1 MTTRIENATVWTG
14 QRLPDGSIHVSDAVA
29 FDGGSVLALGDA
41 ARALAADEVVDA
53 QGGFVL
59 PAFRDG
65 HVHAIF
71 AGLEREYAP
80 VRGHSTPQE
89 TAQAVG
95 DWARAHP
102 QVEWIQGLGF
112 DHTLAP
118 NGVFHAAWLDAQVPD
133 RPVYLQATDYHTVW
147 VNSEAMRRAG
157 YTADTP
163 QPHDGEIVRDDIGAP
178 IGTLREWGAWRP
190 VRELMPPP
198 PAALAA
204 DALRYSTSALASSGI
219 SWVQDAWNEPGNVDS
234 WLAAHAAGALAVRA
248 DLALWADPNTW
259 RDQLEAMQQARA
271 RVEAAGMSGDVRTL
285 SATTVK
291 FFADGVIESATAA
304 VLEPYCD
311 CPHSRGLPN
320 WDPAELAAAVIAVD
334 ALGFTP
340 HIHAIGDAAVR
351 NALDALEAAARTN
364 GRRDS
369 RPTIAHVQL
378 ADAADIPRFAQ
389 LGVIANYEPLWARMD
404 SWQTALTAPRLGQ
417 PRTDQQYRMRS
428 MIDSGAV
435 MSFGSDWPVSDY
447 RPLAGIAVA
456 VTRKITADSPT
467 WVPQECISVDE
478 ALLAYTVGSGF
489 QSKDPRGAALRAG
502 GRADIAMLAADPRMV
517 EPFTIADIAVN
528 GTWRDGVRTHG

>member
-14 QRLPDGSIHVSDAVA
+14 QRLPDGGVFTTDAVA
-29 FDGGSVLALGDA
+29 FDGDAIVALGDA
-41 ARALAADEVVDA
+41 ARALPATDVVDA
-53 QGGFVL
+53 GGSFVL

-89 TAQAVG
+89 TARAVG
-95 DWARAHP
+95 EWARAHP
-102 QVEWIQGLGF
+102 EAEWILGLGF

-118 NGVFHAAWLDAQVPD
+118 NGVFHAAWLDAEVPD

-157 YTADTP
+157 YSAATP
-163 QPHDGEIVRDDIGAP
+163 QPHDGEIVRDDAGAP

-190 VRELMPPP
+190 VRSLMPAPP
-198 PAALAA
+198 PALAA
-204 DALRYSTSALASSGI
+204 EALRYSTAALASAGI
-219 SWVQDAWNEPGNVDS
+219 SWVQDAWNEPGDVDS
-234 WLAAHAAGALAVRA
+234 WLAAHAANALSVRA
-248 DLALWADPNTW
+248 DLALWADPNSW
-259 RDQLEAMQQARA
+259 RQQLDGMVTSRARA
-271 RVEAAGMSGDVRTL
+271 DEAGMRDGRRML

-291 FFADGVIESATAA
+291 FFADGVFESATAA
-304 VLEPYCD
+304 LLEPYHD
-311 CPHSRGLPN
+311 CPHSHGMPN
-320 WDPAELAAAVIAVD
+320 WDAAELAAAVTAVD

-378 ADAADIPRFAQ
+378 ADAADIPRFAE

-404 SWQTALTAPRLGQ
+404 SWQTELTLPRIGRA
-417 PRTDQQYRMRS
+417 RTDQQYRMRS
-428 MIDSGAV
+428 MLDSGAIV
-435 MSFGSDWPVSDY
+435 SFGSDWPVSDY
-447 RPLAGIAVA
+447 APLAGIAIA
-456 VTRKITADSPT
+456 TTRKLTADSPT
-467 WVPQECISVDE
+467 WVPGECITVDE
-478 ALLAYTVGSGF
+478 ALMAYTVGSAF
-489 QSKDPRGAALRAG
+489 QSKDPRGGALRPGA
-502 GRADIAMLAADPRMV
+502 RADIAMLATDPRTV
-517 EPFTIADIAVN
+517 DPFAIGDIAVT
-528 GTWRDGVRTHG
+528 GTWSDGRRTHG